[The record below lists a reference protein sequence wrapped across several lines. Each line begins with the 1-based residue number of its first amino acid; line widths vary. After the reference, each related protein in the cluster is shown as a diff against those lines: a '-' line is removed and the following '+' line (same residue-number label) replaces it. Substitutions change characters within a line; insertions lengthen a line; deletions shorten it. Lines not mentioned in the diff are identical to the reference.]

1 MLLQRRSLRRRDLLN
16 FEFKTDNEMILI
28 RAKRTPIYF
37 YETSV
42 LILYIIIIG
51 RRWRRRWRWRV
62 SARDGFYGRGVNTH
76 PFPPTVTVPSRH
88 RCTVLHSLNE
98 RNYIIKLYFRSL
110 LLLYSPSPNQR
121 NPIKLTCILYNI
133 KALQT

>member
-42 LILYIIIIG
+42 LILYIIIIIR
-51 RRWRRRWRWRV
+51 RRWRRRWRCKGRV
-62 SARDGFYGRGVNTH
+62 LREGGWVNTH